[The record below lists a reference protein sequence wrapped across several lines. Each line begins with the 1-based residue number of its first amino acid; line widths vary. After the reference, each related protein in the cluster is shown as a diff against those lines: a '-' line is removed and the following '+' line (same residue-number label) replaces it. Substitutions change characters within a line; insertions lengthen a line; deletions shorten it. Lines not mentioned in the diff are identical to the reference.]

1 MRLLNH
7 IVFVCALAFAGAL
20 IPPLAA
26 QAPHAE
32 VAKLFEV
39 ASIQSVQQEMRLDEL
54 AKQSASPSDVV
65 WVDLNSNEFSRLRQR
80 DLDGFEMALPF
91 HEESTGNLAKT
102 SRSAWNASS
111 SIQRWSRS
119 A

>member
-7 IVFVCALAFAGAL
+7 IVFVCALAFAGVFS
-20 IPPLAA
+20 LAA

-39 ASIQSVQQEMRLDEL
+39 ASIQSVQQELRLDQL
-54 AKQSASPSDVV
+54 AVQSASPSDVV
-65 WVDLNSNEFSRLRQR
+65 WVDLNGNEFSRLRQR